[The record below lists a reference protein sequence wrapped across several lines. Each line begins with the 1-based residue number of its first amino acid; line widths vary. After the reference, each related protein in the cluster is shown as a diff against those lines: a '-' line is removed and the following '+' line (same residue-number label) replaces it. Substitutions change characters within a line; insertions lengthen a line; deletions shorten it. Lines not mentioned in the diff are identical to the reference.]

1 MWINTERFRRRRR
14 HYSPHIIVASFH
26 AQQKFVGREA
36 RTRDDPEGRLVN
48 SLVKRNLHS
57 IIKNRGLL
65 GRLSVH
71 LSDPYLHS
79 LGRRGDAFYVYF
91 SKHNIYLLLE
101 RFRAQATYSVS
112 WHSHFMPDHSTLHLN
127 PTANGD
133 AVERGNW
140 DSCTQLIFNE
150 YFYLPLYS
158 PFPGVC
164 FQGR

>member
-26 AQQKFVGREA
+26 AQQRFVGREA

-57 IIKNRGLL
+57 MFT
-65 GRLSVH
+65 SQTQ
-71 LSDPYLHS
+71 
-79 LGRRGDAFYVYF
+79 
-91 SKHNIYLLLE
+91 YLLLE

-112 WHSHFMPDHSTLHLN
+112 WHSLFMPDHSTLHLN